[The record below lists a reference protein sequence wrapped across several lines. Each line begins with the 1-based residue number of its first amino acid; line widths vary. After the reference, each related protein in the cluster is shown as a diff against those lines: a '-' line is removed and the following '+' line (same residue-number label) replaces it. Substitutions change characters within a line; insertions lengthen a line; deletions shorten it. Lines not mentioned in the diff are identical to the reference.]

1 MTLDTPFHTRACDDQ
16 VFSVS
21 IVSKALKDVVESE
34 FSAIRVRGE
43 VTGLKKHTSG
53 HIYFALKDDGAV
65 MDAVCWRGTGKTNLL
80 REGLEIIAFGSV
92 TTYPGRSKYQMIIK
106 SFEPTGEG
114 ALLQL
119 LQQRK
124 ESLKNEGLFDA
135 RHKKNLPPFPTRI
148 GIVTSPTGAVLRDI
162 IHRLQDRYPC
172 HVLLSPVLVQ
182 GEGASHQ
189 VSMAIEFLNNLPV
202 TIRPDVILVA
212 RGGGSLEDLFAFNE
226 DNVVRAAFASA
237 IPIISAIGHET
248 DVTLLDFVADV
259 RAPTPTAAAEIA
271 TPVLSQFKLRLQELQ
286 ARITKTLLHNCQ
298 QQQLRLRRFENFFK
312 DPLRPLFERQQ
323 RLDDVQE
330 RLHFGMQHKLVQYRL
345 ILGENMLKAPLEKV
359 ALAHLRYTHTAETL
373 DREFTQK
380 LSDLSTRLSS
390 LSQGLDQLSYKKT
403 LHRGFCL
410 AQDSDGRVMSS
421 VTQVPISPFVLHFE
435 DGTTSVQKVLKTG
448 IRKPSHSHKTE
459 QGRLF

>member
-1 MTLDTPFHTRACDDQ
+1 MPSKNLVRDDD

-21 IVSKALKDVVESE
+21 IVSKALKDVVESQ

-53 HIYFALKDDGAV
+53 HVYFALKDEGAV

-80 REGLEIIAFGSV
+80 REGLEIIAFGSI

-124 ESLKNEGLFDA
+124 EQLLKEGLFDA
-135 RHKKNLPPFPTRI
+135 RHKKNLPLFPSRI
-148 GIVTSPTGAVLRDI
+148 GVITSPTGAVLRDI
-162 IHRLQDRYPC
+162 MHRLQDRYPC
-172 HVLLSPVLVQ
+172 HVILAPVLVQ
-182 GEGASHQ
+182 GDGASTQ
-189 VSMAIEFLNNLPV
+189 VATAIDFMNNLPLE
-202 TIRPDVILVA
+202 IRPDVILVA

-226 DNVVRAAFASA
+226 ENVIRAAFSST

-271 TPVLSQFKLRLQELQ
+271 TPVLSQIKLRIQELYT
-286 ARITKTLLHNCQ
+286 RSTKNLFQHCQ
-298 QQQLRLRRFENFFK
+298 KQHLRLHRFESFFK
-312 DPLRPLFERQQ
+312 DPLRPFFERQQ
-323 RLDDVQE
+323 RLDDLQE
-330 RLHFGMQHKLVQYRL
+330 RLHFSMQHRLVQFRL
-345 ILGENMLKAPLEKV
+345 TLGERVLKAPFEKIS
-359 ALAHLRYTHTAETL
+359 LARLRYNHAAASL
-373 DREFTQK
+373 GKSFAYGVSDRAQH
-380 LSDLSTRLSS
+380 LAR
-390 LSQGLDQLSYKKT
+390 LSQGLEQLSYKKT
-403 LHRGFCL
+403 LHRGFSL
-410 AQDSDGRVMSS
+410 AQDNDGNVLSS
-421 VTQVPISPFVLHFE
+421 VHHIPIHPFALHFE
-435 DGTTSVQKVLKTG
+435 DGTTFVQKVSKQAAK
-448 IRKPSHSHKTE
+448 KPSHAIKNE